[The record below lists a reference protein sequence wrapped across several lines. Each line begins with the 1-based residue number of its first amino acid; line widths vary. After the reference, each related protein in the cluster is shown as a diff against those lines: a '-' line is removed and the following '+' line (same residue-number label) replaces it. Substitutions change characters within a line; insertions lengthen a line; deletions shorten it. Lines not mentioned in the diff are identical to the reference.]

1 MTIDLLL
8 TQPLPAGID
17 AELSA
22 RYAVHRLYEAPQPDA
37 FVERVA
43 PRIRGV
49 VTGGANGLPAALM
62 DRLPALE
69 IVAISGIGTDAVD
82 LERARA
88 RGIHVTTTPDVLTD
102 DVADMAMGLILM
114 TLRDLTAGDRIV
126 RARRWGAAAQPLATR
141 VTGKR
146 LGIVGL
152 GRVGRAIAERA
163 RAFRMPV
170 SYFGPREHPGSGYR
184 FVADL
189 AALARDSDVLVIAA
203 SADHGNVLVT
213 ADVLAA
219 LGPRGFLINVARGKL
234 IDEAALV
241 HALADGTI
249 AGAGLD
255 VFAHEPHVPAEL
267 LELERVVVQPHR
279 ASATHETRNEMGR
292 IVLANLAACF
302 AGQRPPTS
310 VTT

>member
-1 MTIDLLL
+1 MTIDILL
-8 TQPLPAGID
+8 TQPLPDAID

-22 RYAVHRLYEAPQPDA
+22 RYAVHRLYAAEQPDA
-37 FVERVA
+37 LLDRVA
-43 PRIRGV
+43 ARIRGV
-49 VTGGANGLPAALM
+49 VTGGANGLAAALM

-82 LERARA
+82 LDRARA

-114 TLRDLTAGDRIV
+114 TLRDLGAGERIV
-126 RARRWGAAAQPLATR
+126 RAGRWGKTAQPLATQ

-152 GRVGRAIAERA
+152 GRVGRAIAQRA
-163 RAFRMPV
+163 QAFRMPV
-170 SYFGPREHPGSGYR
+170 SYFGPREHRDSGYR
-184 FVADL
+184 FMPDL

-219 LGPRGFLINVARGKL
+219 LGPK
-234 IDEAALV
+234 D
-241 HALADGTI
+241 
-249 AGAGLD
+249 
-255 VFAHEPHVPAEL
+255 
-267 LELERVVVQPHR
+267 
-279 ASATHETRNEMGR
+279 S
-292 IVLANLAACF
+292 
-302 AGQRPPTS
+302 
-310 VTT
+310 